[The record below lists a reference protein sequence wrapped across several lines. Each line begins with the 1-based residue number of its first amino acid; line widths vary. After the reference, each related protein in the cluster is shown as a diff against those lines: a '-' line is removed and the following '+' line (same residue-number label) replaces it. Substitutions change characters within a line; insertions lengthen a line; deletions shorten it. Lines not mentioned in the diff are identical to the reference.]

1 MYQVSVRL
9 QHAVKALR
17 LYTQNELMTEVLVE
31 ENNKQNTAGLGQNNK
46 PADQSGAHSLAML
59 LAFHEIRASAQ
70 QIAHEYANEAGVI
83 NATNMVRAARKNGL
97 KCKAINS
104 SVQKLKKLPLPA
116 LAITQEGS
124 WFVLAKTND
133 DGVLLQHPGKPP
145 EELSIVGLEQL
156 WSGTL
161 VLAARRAGSI
171 ASELKFG
178 MRWFL
183 PVLLKYKKLFSEVLL
198 ASFFIQCFA
207 LISPLFFQVVV
218 DKVLVHRGLTT
229 LDVLIIGLLAIAV
242 FEAIL
247 SFLRTYLFSHTTSR
261 VDVQLGAQLFR
272 HLLALPISYFETR
285 ATGQTVAR
293 VRELENVRDFITS
306 SSLTVVID
314 LLFTVVFFAVMWVF
328 SPTLTLVVLASVPF
342 YILLSVAITPEL
354 RKRVDEKFYRGAINQ
369 AFLVE
374 SIAGAETL
382 KAMAVEPQMHNR
394 WDENLAAYVKSS
406 FRTISLGAFGSQ
418 AVQLIN
424 KLVMGIVLW
433 VGTKAVMSGEMTVGQ
448 LVAFNMLAGQVSQ
461 PVIRLAQLWQDFQ
474 QFRISI
480 QRLGDILNTKTEVS
494 TSAPENLPPVQGKVE
509 LKNVT
514 FRYRPNEPEILHNV
528 SIEMPAG
535 QTIGVVGRSGSGK
548 STITKLIQRLYVPE
562 TGRVLIDGI
571 DLGLMDPAWLRRQ
584 IGVVLQENILFNR
597 SVRDNIA
604 LSSPAMPMAR
614 IMQAA
619 KLAGAHEFILQ
630 LPKGYDTILEE
641 RGSNLSGGQ
650 RQRIAIARALVTAP
664 RILILDEATA
674 ALDYESE
681 RIFQQNLARIA
692 QGRTVIIIAHRLST
706 VRHADTILVMDQG
719 KVIQQGRHDELIR
732 QAGLYQELNKMA
744 QGE

>member
-1 MYQVSVRL
+1 MYQHSVRL
-9 QHAVKALR
+9 QCTVEDR
-17 LYTQNELMTEVLVE
+17 RQYSQNELMTEVLVE
-31 ENNKQNTAGLGQNNK
+31 ENKKQNTAELGQSNK

-70 QIAHEYANEAGVI
+70 QIAHEFADETGVI

-116 LAITQEGS
+116 LAFTQEGS
-124 WFVLAKTND
+124 WFVLAKAND
-133 DGVLLQHPGKPP
+133 DGALLQHPGKPP
-145 EELSIVGLEQL
+145 EELSLAELEKL

-354 RKRVDEKFYRGAINQ
+354 RKRVEEKFYRGAVNQ

-433 VGTKAVMSGEMTVGQ
+433 VGAKAVMSGELTVGQ

-630 LPKGYDTILEE
+630 LLKGYDTVLEE

-650 RQRIAIARALVTAP
+650 RQRIAIARALVSAP

-706 VRHADTILVMDQG
+706 VRHADKILVMDQG
-719 KVIQQGRHDELIR
+719 QIIQQGKHDQLIK